1 MRRLALLF
9 IFLLAFML
17 PISGVA
23 FANTTSDYNNKVA
36 AAKAKI
42 ATAEA
47 TLATLQGQLDA
58 LNSSSSGDAE
68 LLASAQTAVTVA
80 EDELELAG
88 AAYADKRGLYDNAL
102 LAVENA
108 VDAVNDAGLAVS
120 EAADVVESTY
130 EDYESAQLATD
141 TALSAVNEAQT
152 AYDASATTVGGQ
164 ASPGLTMRV
173 YNGIQSYGNP
183 PQRSD
188 SLYTLCRTATVTH
201 IADNWGGS
209 SVAGCN
215 SEYVMIHYTG
225 YITYPEAK
233 SVYFFAQADDGFYM
247 TINGQPIV
255 NDWSLKGCSGNSAG
269 LFTFEANKSYAID
282 AWFYEWTGGA
292 CSTLFH
298 QPVGSGQWSVTP
310 ASMFSTTPV
319 AVTSKDPA
327 LKAVLEQKTALYV
340 DAVAAEE
347 SLQVVYSDAVD
358 AYDATVTVFEDA
370 ETVLDDKQVV
380 LADADSAL
388 SIIEADWQSKSD
400 VYSDAQSAYLVRKQ
414 QFEILF
420 NQLKAKSLEVDN
432 ARLALESA
440 KAELAAIPKPVAP
453 AKVSKKPVVKPTP
466 SVKPIPKQVFVPD
479 PKK

>member
-1 MRRLALLF
+1 MRRFALLF
-9 IFLLAFML
+9 VFVLAFTL
-17 PISGVA
+17 PVSGVA
-23 FANTTSDYNNKVA
+23 FANSTSDYNNKVA
-36 AAKAKI
+36 AAKAKV
-42 ATAEA
+42 ATAETNLVA
-47 TLATLQGQLDA
+47 VEAQLDA
-58 LNSSSSGDAE
+58 LKVSSSGDAE
-68 LLASAQTAVTVA
+68 LLSAAQTAVTVA
-80 EDELELAG
+80 EDELDLAN
-88 AAYADKRGLYDNAL
+88 AAYLSNRDVYDAAL
-102 LAVENA
+102 VNVENA
-108 VDAVNDAGLAVS
+108 VDDVNDAGLVVS
-120 EAADVVESTY
+120 DAADVVDSAYT
-130 EDYESAQLATD
+130 DYDAAQVATD
-141 TALSAVNEAQT
+141 AALSAVDSAQL

-188 SLYTLCRTATVTH
+188 SLYTLCKTATVTH

-247 TINGQPIV
+247 TINGQPVV

-269 LFTFEANKSYAID
+269 LFTFEANKSYAVD

-292 CSTLFH
+292 CSTLFY

-327 LKAVLEQKTALYV
+327 LKAVLDQKTALYV
-340 DAVAAEE
+340 AAVAAEE
-347 SLQVVYSDAVD
+347 SLQVAYFDAVNVYDD
-358 AYDATVTVFEDA
+358 AVSVFDAATL
-370 ETVLDDKQVV
+370 VLDDKEFVLGEAESV
-380 LADADSAL
+380 LAVV
-388 SIIEADWQSKSD
+388 EADWQSKSD
-400 VYSDAQSAYLVRKQ
+400 VYSDAQSAYLARKQ
-414 QFEILF
+414 QFEVLF
-420 NQLKAKSLEVDN
+420 NQLKAKSLDVDN

-440 KAELAAIPKPVAP
+440 KAALAAIPKPVAP
-453 AKVSKKPVVKPTP
+453 NKVSKKPVVKPAP
-466 SVKPIPKQVFVPD
+466 SVKPTPKQVFVPD